1 MENNLNR
8 FLEAQRKDYDI
19 ALSEIRAGRKRT
31 HWMWYIFPQFRG
43 LGHSETSKYYGIKDI
58 DEAKEFLNHPVLGL
72 RLQQISE
79 ELINLEE
86 KDATMIMGHPDDLK
100 LKSCMTLFLHI
111 DDKKESVF
119 KHVLDKF
126 FDGHADQ
133 KTLKF
138 LKNNL

>member
-58 DEAKEFLNHPVLGL
+58 DEVKEFLNHPILGL

-79 ELINLEE
+79 ELMNLEE
-86 KDATMIMGHPDDLK
+86 KDATKIMGHPDDLK
-100 LKSCMTLFLHI
+100 LKSCMSLFLEI
-111 DDKKESVF
+111 DDRKESVF
-119 KHVLDKF
+119 RNVIDKF

-133 KTLKF
+133 KTLKL
-138 LKNNL
+138 LKDSL